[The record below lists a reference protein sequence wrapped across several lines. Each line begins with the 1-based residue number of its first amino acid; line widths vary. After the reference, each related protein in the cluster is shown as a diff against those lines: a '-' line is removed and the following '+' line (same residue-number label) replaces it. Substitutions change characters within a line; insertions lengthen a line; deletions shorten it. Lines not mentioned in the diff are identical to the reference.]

1 MVRGRPT
8 ASVGALTAGL
18 ITKPCKEGSMTE
30 SPSTLTVLII
40 PPLMVE
46 AVAVRLLL
54 EALGGDPWSAE

>member
-1 MVRGRPT
+1 
-8 ASVGALTAGL
+8 
-18 ITKPCKEGSMTE
+18 MTE